1 MAPRTQKVSAS
12 RCLPLPT
19 ARKALRLAAAAAL
32 LLPALAW
39 GQDGAPRDAGFDVV
53 SFQAQASREVAND
66 RIAAVLAAEAS
77 GSDPAALAAS
87 VNRRMSEAL
96 AAAKEVT
103 VVQARSG
110 SYQTSPMYN
119 KDGRIEGWR
128 VSQEL
133 RLESADFA
141 AAARLIG
148 RLQQSLVVR
157 GMSLELSPDARRAA
171 EDALISEAIA
181 AFHGRAGIVRQAM
194 KAAGYRVRSLDI
206 QSSGGFPRPFAMAR
220 SAPAAAGPAL
230 EPGNSQVTVLVSG
243 SIQLR

>member
-1 MAPRTQKVSAS
+1 VTACPRPA
-12 RCLPLPT
+12 LPP
-19 ARKALRLAAAAAL
+19 ARKALVRLAAVAL

-39 GQDGAPRDAGFDVV
+39 GQEAAPRDAAFDVV
-53 SFQAQASREVAND
+53 SFQAQATREVAND

-96 AAAKEVT
+96 AAAKEVSA
-103 VVQARSG
+103 VQVRSG
-110 SYQTSPMYN
+110 SYQTSPLY

-133 RLESADFA
+133 RLESGDFA

-148 RLQQSLVVR
+148 RLQQTLVVR
-157 GMSLELSPDARRAA
+157 GMSLELSPDTRRAA
-171 EDALISEAIA
+171 EDSLINEAIA
-181 AFHGRAGIVRQAM
+181 AFHGRAGVVRQAM
-194 KAAGYRVRSLDI
+194 KTAGYRVRSLDI
-206 QSSGGFPRPFAMAR
+206 QTSGGFPRPFAMAR
-220 SAPAAAGPAL
+220 AAPAAAGPAL
-230 EPGNSQVTVLVSG
+230 EPGNSQVTVIVSG